1 MGPWILALFPHIL
14 YICTFTLFFSPY
26 ELCQLFVVRSTR
38 VLARVV
44 WMWGGCQKIKKLDT
58 VTQINRNS
66 LTCTRIHKHPRPRR
80 WCPNMRPPL
89 KYFYTAWTQGMM
101 EIFAPPAQSRSAAAA
116 LHVPVLLN

>member
-1 MGPWILALFPHIL
+1 MSV
-14 YICTFTLFFSPY
+14 ICTK
-26 ELCQLFVVRSTR
+26 VVRSTRVLAR

-58 VTQINRNS
+58 VTQINS
-66 LTCTRIHKHPRPRR
+66 LTCTRIHKHPRPQR
-80 WCPNMRPPL
+80 WCPNMCPPL
-89 KYFYTAWTQGMM
+89 KYFYTAWTTQGMM